1 MNPIQVI
8 LVLATVALGA
18 VVLRG
23 GATNRHLAT
32 RRLLC
37 CGLVLGGLVSVV
49 WPDSLS
55 WAADQVGVARGA
67 DLFLYVM
74 VMVFLFTTVS
84 LYQRVHDLDSRITV
98 LVRELALRSPERL
111 DSPEQQ
117 DRTEV
122 DDPLGTIVG
131 TVR

>member
-8 LVLATVALGA
+8 LVLATVALGV

-55 WAADQVGVARGA
+55 WAAEQVGVARGA

-98 LVRELALRSPERL
+98 LVRELALRAPEHVASP
-111 DSPEQQ
+111 SPAQRAES
-117 DRTEV
+117 
-122 DDPLGTIVG
+122 DDPLATITG
-131 TVR
+131 SVR